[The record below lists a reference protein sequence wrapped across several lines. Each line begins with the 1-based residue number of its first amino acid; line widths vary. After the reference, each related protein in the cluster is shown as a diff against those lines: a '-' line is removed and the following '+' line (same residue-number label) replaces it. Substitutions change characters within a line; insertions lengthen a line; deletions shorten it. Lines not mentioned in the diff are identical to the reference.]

1 MKIIDKKE
9 IVMMN
14 LKESYRYA
22 NYLEGLTTI
31 AYAYL
36 KKDDFVTTTTQK
48 HMRSKT
54 NSEAQ
59 DENITVQKSFDV
71 DFTPNNV
78 IDFIVKLIAEKESLA
93 NAIALAKCN
102 AEINIDNAVSMNK
115 RKQAFIHT
123 LKNLANIK
131 ASERQIQGSDY
142 KFNTDG
148 NQTKYFYPII
158 ETVAINYDRDD
169 VKGLIKKYSKECDEV
184 SAKLDAIEINTIV
197 DFNPTFDIN
206 ETFEDAIVAAK

>member
-1 MKIIDKKE
+1 MRNYYIAMKIIDKKE

-131 ASERQIQGSDY
+131 ASD
-142 KFNTDG
+142 
-148 NQTKYFYPII
+148 
-158 ETVAINYDRDD
+158 YDRDD